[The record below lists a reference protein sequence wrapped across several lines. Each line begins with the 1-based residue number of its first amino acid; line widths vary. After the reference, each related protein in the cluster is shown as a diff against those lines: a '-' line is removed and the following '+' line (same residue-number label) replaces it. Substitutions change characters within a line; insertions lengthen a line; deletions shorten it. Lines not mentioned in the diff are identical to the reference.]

1 MARAVAAH
9 LSFGYLKAARGSTLR
24 HAKLMQDVAQFVGVG
39 KRRQACPVAAIY
51 KQKKALLTRA

>member
-1 MARAVAAH
+1 
-9 LSFGYLKAARGSTLR
+9 
-24 HAKLMQDVAQFVGVG
+24 MQDVAQFVGVG